1 MKSILAAL
9 RRWLFTPDIEAG
21 IARIHTQQAAV
32 ALMKTS
38 GSISVDITAGIPTF
52 EPDTRDIVEILY
64 EIENTDVGA
73 PMPRCLA
80 GFNTW
85 GEALASIAG
94 RARAEIIELRIKTD
108 DF

>member
-9 RRWLFTPDIEAG
+9 RRWLFTPDLEAEVD
-21 IARIHTQQAAV
+21 RIHTQQGA
-32 ALMKTS
+32 
-38 GSISVDITAGIPTF
+38 ISVDITAGIP

-64 EIENTDVGA
+64 EIENTDVGS